1 VEVRRFEIVLPR
13 AVYALLGTV
22 ACGFLLYW
30 LRGILTPIFLAFAI
44 AYLLDPVVDRFEA
57 WKVPRPLGIAIV
69 MLVTLLLIV
78 ASVLLVVP
86 TIVADIATVAK
97 EMPGHAARWFAN
109 LQAWL
114 GRYGINLPRSTTE
127 WLEQLRTH
135 SDQLAGTV
143 VAPAGTA
150 VKWVLGGTA
159 SAIGA
164 AVGALIVP
172 VLAIYLLYDF
182 DNITAGIRDL
192 VPHRFRPTVVSY
204 ARDIDFVLGHFV
216 RGQLVVMAIL
226 ACLYGGAYTALG
238 IRLAIP
244 IGIAAGIL
252 NFIPYLGSAFALVAG
267 LLMCLLGG
275 GGWPKLV
282 GVILAYAVVQTLE
295 GFVITPRVVGK
306 TVGLRDVWVLLALFI
321 GGELFGFMGVLL
333 ALPAAAVA
341 KIFVERAVEHYR
353 STELFLANP
362 PPSGEVVL
370 HISPEGQAQDPEE
383 DSLPSQG
390 DRD

>member
-1 VEVRRFEIVLPR
+1 
-13 AVYALLGTV
+13 
-22 ACGFLLYW
+22 
-30 LRGILTPIFLAFAI
+30 
-44 AYLLDPVVDRFEA
+44 
-57 WKVPRPLGIAIV
+57 
-69 MLVTLLLIV
+69 MLVTLVVVV

-86 TIVADIATVAK
+86 KIVADIASVAR
-97 EMPGHAARWFAN
+97 ELPAHAARWFSEA
-109 LQAWL
+109 QAWL
-114 GRYGINLPRSTTE
+114 GRYGINVPRSTTE
-127 WLEQLRTH
+127 WLEQLRAH
-135 SDQLAGTV
+135 ADQLAGTV

-192 VPHRFRPTVVSY
+192 VPARYRPTVVAY
-204 ARDIDFVLGHFV
+204 AREIDSVLGNFV

-226 ACLYGGAYTALG
+226 AVLYGGAYTLLG

-267 LLMCLLGG
+267 LLMALLGG
-275 GGWPKLV
+275 GGWTTLV
-282 GVILAYAVVQTLE
+282 GVVIAYAVVQTLE

-306 TVGLRDVWVLLALFI
+306 TVGLRDIWVLLALFV

-341 KIFVERAVEHYR
+341 KIFISRAVEHYR
-353 STELFLANP
+353 STELFLTTP
-362 PPSGEVVL
+362 PPSGEVVPQVPDPP
-370 HISPEGQAQDPEE
+370 PEPEP
-383 DSLPSQG
+383 DSQRPPESDG
-390 DRD
+390 